1 MSNDHGTRNF
11 GGSGSGGGRAWT
23 RREFVSRG
31 LVLASAA
38 ASLPAFL
45 NRSALAMPSPA
56 GSNPGVPD
64 DHVLVVVQLSG
75 GNDGL
80 NTVVPYGFDAYHRAR
95 PGIGVREDQALHLGR
110 GAEEA
115 VGLHP
120 SMTGIKEMFD
130 EGLVSIVQGV
140 GYPNPDRSHFKSMD
154 IWHTADTS
162 GTGTGW
168 LGRYIDSECCG
179 FGKGESGRADAAAA
193 ARRTPMDPPI
203 TIGRTAPLA
212 LQGGQM
218 QPVSFETADLFR
230 WTGEDIH
237 PALAAPYQALMN
249 REPGTGMAPESN
261 ASFLMRT
268 TLDAQVSSDKI
279 RKAVALRSL
288 VEYPRSELGQ
298 QLSMIANMIR
308 AGLKT
313 RVFYATLGGFDT
325 HSQQG
330 GANGR
335 HAQLMRTFSD
345 AMRAFYA
352 DLTQQGNNERV
363 LTLTFSEFGRRVG
376 QNASGGTDH
385 GTAAP
390 VFLFGPMVEP
400 GVRNRHPSL
409 TDLDEG
415 DLKYTTDFRS
425 VYASILEHWMG
436 ADSRVV
442 LEGTYKPAQVIKRA

>member
-1 MSNDHGTRNF
+1 MDFRTLDLHNA
-11 GGSGSGGGRAWT
+11 RAFT
-23 RREFVSRG
+23 RRTFLHSG
-31 LVLASAA
+31 LTLASATVTI
-38 ASLPAFL
+38 PAFL
-45 NRSALAMPSPA
+45 ASSARVLAQPGGA
-56 GSNPGVPD
+56 GSAVRSSAD
-64 DHVLVVVQLSG
+64 ERILVVVQMAG

-80 NTVVPYGFDAYHRAR
+80 NTVVPYGDAAYYRAR
-95 PGIGVREDQALHLGR
+95 AGIGIPEAQVLKLDKR
-110 GAEEA
+110 GSGDGL
-115 VGLHP
+115 GLHP
-120 SMTGIKEMFD
+120 RLAPIKALYD
-130 EGLVSIVQGV
+130 SGLVAIYQGV
-140 GYPNPDRSHFKSMD
+140 GYPNPNRSHFKSMD

-345 AMRAFYA
+345 AVRAFYA